1 MPINY
6 TIADSIYLGRTDA
19 NKIYEG
25 SVKKWEK
32 KTDYFCVTA
41 KADGAQITMVNNGGN
56 APVLYYSID
65 GQQTWTL
72 WNYSAITLTNT
83 NDKCYFYGNN
93 PNGISSSTSVYSN
106 FAFSDNVTVSGN
118 IQTLLT
124 QAGNMTS
131 VPAYGFIFLFTNCS
145 KLIDASGLKLPATT
159 LNQYCYG
166 RLFDSCSNLKYGVEE
181 LPATTL
187 PRFAY
192 GYMYCNC
199 TQLIKASHVPENA
212 VITGTQVFDHAY
224 QGCNNLRIVQE
235 VLPPIKGSNQ
245 YDGCFYNCG
254 QLVKAPKITI
264 TGSYSYCCREM
275 FRGCTALSFIEIEV
289 TGSSV
294 SSNSFNNWLTGA
306 AGHGTIMA
314 PSTLNLTTDSTSGL
328 PTNWNRVT
336 SADITP
342 DYLCFETL
350 EANNEII
357 IENYGSNYNITK
369 PTIYYSFDKS
379 AWTRWD
385 LVTPI
390 QLANIGDKVYFYGS
404 NNVICMNEF
413 SGYSRFNSTKP
424 FNASGNVTTLLSKYD
439 LVNTLSS
446 FCFARL
452 FENCYN
458 LKTAPYF
465 SNDITYAKASSMR
478 EMYEN
483 TGIVTAPE
491 IPIVKGFEPWTCGLM
506 FASCRDLETPPSVVG
521 GVDHAQSAAFY
532 GMFSNC
538 EKLKETPLLI
548 TPKLYDRAYYEMFL
562 NCKKIESVNLNYIQ
576 EVNANNVSAEKSL
589 YRAFKGCTNL
599 KEVRIALNDL
609 KTNNFYEWLDGCAV
623 DGEFYNTGSAT
634 YPSGVSG
641 IPTNWQVFTDD
652 GYYFVKNISDTN
664 GYIVIYRNGTP
675 AMNELEYSFD
685 RTNWT
690 AIASTGNI
698 HIDIPAKTKLFLR
711 GDNPNGLAADVNN
724 KVTINPYDMQA
735 AVGGDIRSLINKT
748 NYTSETV
755 MPAYAFP
762 ALHSNSVNLYD
773 ARDLVIKYSA
783 VSKGGL
789 RAFFNYS
796 LGVNCRYAPDV
807 RSITSIGVDGMRFFC
822 AYTNV
827 TYCDLRNVT
836 SFTTA
841 SFSNTFVGSKMHA
854 VVMPNATGFGTN
866 SLNWLGN
873 NPDKGIVFKTSS
885 QNPGRGVTSGVPL
898 TWCTVD
904 YA

>member
-6 TIADSIYLGRTDA
+6 TIADAIYLGSTEA
-19 NKIYEG
+19 TKVYEG

-32 KTDYFCVTA
+32 LAGDMFCVTA
-41 KADGAQITMVNNGGN
+41 KAAGAQITMTNYNSN
-56 APVLYYSID
+56 APVLYYSTD

-72 WNYSAITLTNT
+72 WDYSAITLANI

-93 PNGISSSTSVYSN
+93 PSGIGASTSKYSR
-106 FAFSDNVTVSGN
+106 FVFSDNVSISGN

-124 QAGNMTS
+124 QAGDMTT
-131 VPAYGFIFLFTNCS
+131 VPNYGFIFLFNGNS

-159 LNQYCYG
+159 VNTYG
-166 RLFDSCSNLKYGVEE
+166 YDNTFSECVNLVYAPEEFAATSVGTYGFAFCFNGDTKLEKAPKIKVTSVASNCMEGTFRNCSYLKIVQDE
-181 LPATTL
+181 LPPVA
-187 PRFAY
+187 A
-192 GYMYCNC
+192 
-199 TQLIKASHVPENA
+199 
-212 VITGTQVFDHAY
+212 
-224 QGCNNLRIVQE
+224 
-235 VLPPIKGSNQ
+235 SNQ
-245 YDGCFYNCG
+245 YYRTFAGCGN
-254 QLVKAPKITI
+254 LVKAPKITI
-264 TGSYSYCCREM
+264 TGSYSYCCREL
-275 FRGCTALSFIEIEV
+275 FRDCTSISFIEIEV

-294 SSNSFNNWLTGA
+294 SANTFNNWLNGA
-306 AGHGTIMA
+306 CDHGTIMA
-314 PSTLNLTTDSTSGL
+314 PSTLSLTSGSVSGL
-328 PTNWNRVT
+328 PTNWDRVT

-350 EANNEII
+350 EADNSITMQHS
-357 IENYGSNYNITK
+357 GSNSTVTR

-379 AWTRWD
+379 TWTLWNYA
-385 LVTPI
+385 PI
-390 QLANIGDKVYFYGS
+390 SLSNIGDKVYFYGS
-404 NNVICMNEF
+404 NNVFCMNEF
-413 SGYSRFNSTKP
+413 SGYSSFSSSKSFKAT
-424 FNASGNVTTLLSKYD
+424 GNIMTLFSKYG
-439 LVNTLSS
+439 LVNTLAQ
-446 FCFARL
+446 FGLARI
-452 FENCYN
+452 FKNCLN

-465 SNDITYAKASSMR
+465 PNDITIVRSSALR
-478 EMYEN
+478 ETYQN

-491 IPIVKGFEPWTCGLM
+491 IPIVKKFDALACGLM
-506 FASCRDLETPPSVVG
+506 FASCSDLETPPSVVG
-521 GVDHAQSAAFY
+521 GVVSGDSAAFY

-548 TPKLYDRAYYEMFL
+548 TPILYDRAYQEMFL
-562 NCKKIESVNLNYIQ
+562 NCRQIESVNLTYIQ
-576 EVNANNVSAEKSL
+576 EVNGNNASAQKSL
-589 YRAFKGCTNL
+589 QRAFRGCTNL
-599 KEVRIALNDL
+599 KEVRISLNDL

-623 DGEFYNTGSAT
+623 NGEFYNTGSAT
-634 YPSGVSG
+634 WSSGASG

-652 GYYFVKNISDTN
+652 GYYFVKNLSDTS

-690 AIASTGNI
+690 AIDSTGNVPI
-698 HIDIPAKTKLFLR
+698 TIPAKTKLFLR
-711 GDNPNGLAADVNN
+711 GDNPNGLAVDVNN
-724 KVTINPYDMQA
+724 KVTINPYDMQV

-755 MPAYAFP
+755 MPDYAFT
-762 ALHSNSVNLYD
+762 ALHSNSVRLYD

-783 VSKGGL
+783 VSEGGL
-789 RAFFNYS
+789 RAFFNYN

-836 SFTTA
+836 SFTT
-841 SFSNTFVGSKMHA
+841 SSLSNTFAGSKMHA
-854 VVMPNATGFGTN
+854 IVMPNATSFGTN
-866 SLNWLGN
+866 SVNWLGS

-885 QNPGRGVTSGVPL
+885 QNPGRGAASGVPL